1 MIYKL
6 SQQAIERIIEISIKK
21 GVAFVESEPT
31 FVILEMA
38 KKTINEKL
46 GLELNLMPEE
56 EFEEKYKEYHN

>member
-6 SQQAIERIIEISIKK
+6 SQEAIERIIEISIKK

-38 KKTINEKL
+38 KKTVNEKL
-46 GLELNLMPEE
+46 GLKLDLMPEKD
-56 EFEEKYKEYHN
+56 FEEKYNEYHS

>member
-6 SQQAIERIIEISIKK
+6 SQEAIERIIEISIKK

-31 FVILEMA
+31 FVILEMV

-46 GLELNLMPEE
+46 GLRLDLMPED
-56 EFEEKYKEYHN
+56 EFEEKYKEFHS